1 MSPASFSFPSERTPS
16 PLEDYESPKVH
27 LETGEKFTRQGTF
40 ADNIVVPTDRCDDPS
55 FFSGLSKSNTPDRI
69 QIAPIDEEES
79 EEETEKE
86 GEDIYFEPVIE
97 LPRQVEFRSGEEDET
112 VIFEERA
119 KLFRFQDG
127 EWKERGLGALKLL
140 WNNTTG
146 HARILMRREKVLKI
160 CANHFLT
167 RDMVLKAGKGS
178 DRSWVWN
185 TLADISD
192 DKTKPQQFAA
202 KFQTKEIAEKFK
214 TKFEE
219 LQQKKALFVPE
230 SPAVSPFAANPLAT
244 KLTPDHTKVPVLSS
258 NLPYLSSTP
267 NKPVETLLTKPSNVG
282 NNQSKNVSQ
291 GTPCSN
297 NTRASS
303 KNNGVID
310 VDNFW
315 NQPQTG
321 INNIPYFQLNK
332 PSDNGKEPERS
343 QYSYLPSTTSHP
355 QNTFSFSFGSESHAR
370 SNEVPENKNAS
381 DSKNKDIFGNTI
393 GKGSL
398 SFQDLA
404 SNSGTGIAFTPLG
417 ANGTGF
423 SGFGKPIFSVPD
435 NDKED
440 EHDTENEA
448 NVDFRP
454 IVSLPPVKNQV
465 TGEEGELT
473 KFSERAKLF
482 RFDPANKEWKERGL
496 GEIKLLYDPSSGK
509 SRVVMRREQVHKL
522 CANHFILPD
531 MKLKATT
538 TSNRS
543 WLWHTHADVSDGEPK
558 AEQLVVK
565 FKQEETASEFKKV
578 FEELQSICPT
588 SKSCDPDADQ
598 DTSTNMSVAPSSEST
613 APRSQMN
620 NDLKVLFQPP
630 AGSWSCDKC
639 MVQNSSQSTQCV
651 ACQSPKAGLSQLSQ
665 KPLFSFAPSP
675 GFSFG
680 SPALAVPA
688 SSQPNDNTKSDSG
701 FTFASPS
708 FSFGSQT
715 PKDKATD
722 SDTSKPNVNTGFS
735 FDSGKT
741 LPNKFVFGEKKADKP
756 PFVFSLSDSNS
767 DSGQKSAMF
776 NASPFQS
783 TPTSDTKNKEN
794 YKDDP
799 MSQEKEKPLKDT
811 SIQPSLTLAFQPA
824 KGSWECGTCL
834 VRNNAD
840 SNVCVACQSPKH
852 RTQPA
857 VTNPGFNFGTS
868 HTNKASSAGTGFS
881 FGPTDTSEDSDKNSG
896 FSFGRSVDNKAP
908 GTSFTFGSHDT
919 GTDQSQVPAFSSVS
933 SDESKDVIGKSSPDF
948 GASDSTEAAVNTTNL
963 KLAFQLAEGSWEC
976 DTCLVRNN
984 ADSNV
989 CAACQTPKPGTQPV
1003 VTQTTSSNSK
1013 PSGFTFVLKDSAT
1026 LKETGF
1032 SFGYPE
1038 ASKETGP
1045 NFSFIPDNASQ
1056 PQAQTTDFSFGS
1068 NEKDRMSKVPTTG
1081 FNFDAV
1087 DANKE
1092 QSGNASFSFGP
1103 TDAHSSKGSSFNF
1116 VPSSTGSSKETAF
1129 SFGAGNAS
1137 EDVDKAKQELEKD
1150 ATSFADSEDVKPS
1163 SFKDGDTDSE
1173 ETTVSES
1180 EASDEEECFLKLP
1193 TPGSSDLSE
1202 KDLGLIVKHPTG
1214 SWECETCLIQNA
1226 AAEISCAACQT
1237 PKSCVDISAQKTAH
1251 DSVAG
1256 KDAETTGFGNQDSY
1270 TATGNDDL
1278 KLKFQAPEGAWICD
1292 ACLVRND
1299 KQNSSCVA
1307 CQTPKLGAEQ
1317 TNKALNS
1324 ATFAFSQSTP
1334 KQGSFGLTPSATTQS
1349 NVPPSNT
1356 FTFGKPLSE
1365 GFTFGNS
1372 LKGSQQSG
1380 FNCGVAGSSTGEE
1393 GSTPVFTLG
1402 LDDSSKGFRSG
1413 PAASGQ
1419 SGFKFGDVPTNQSTF
1434 TFGSDQPYEFGKPVN
1449 GTTGDSLFLDNKKP
1463 VDSDFVTSEDKDFS
1477 KHVPKLQDSTNILSQ
1492 GTFTFSLDVP
1502 KQLTM
1507 TSPGNKDISE
1517 ENPETEDER
1526 VVFKPIVSLPSEVDA
1541 KTGEDEKTLFSSH
1554 AKLCSFTQNSW
1565 KERGVGELKVLYAPT
1580 RQRGRV
1586 IMRRDQVRALCAN
1599 HFITKDM
1606 ELKPQGSSGKSW
1618 LWYVRGDFAENEPN
1632 EQLFSIKFGDKEA
1645 AIAFKCAFEECTDH
1659 KVSVLSEDVEDEVI
1673 VLYDVSVTEEQ
1684 RARATKFLLPPNF
1697 YAYENK
1703 AAEAKQDD
1711 DKT

>member
-27 LETGEKFTRQGTF
+27 LETGEEFTRQGTF

-69 QIAPIDEEES
+69 PIALIDKEES
-79 EEETEKE
+79 EKESEKG
-86 GEDIYFEPVIE
+86 GEDVYFEPVIE

-167 RDMVLKAGKGS
+167 QDMTLKACKGS

-244 KLTPDHTKVPVLSS
+244 KLNPDHTKVPVLSS

-267 NKPVETLLTKPSNVG
+267 NKPAETPSNVG
-282 NNQSKNVSQ
+282 NNQSKE
-291 GTPCSN
+291 GTPSSN
-297 NTRASS
+297 NSRASS

-321 INNIPYFQLNK
+321 IDNIPYFQLNK
-332 PSDNGKEPERS
+332 SLDNGKEPERS
-343 QYSYLPSTTSHP
+343 QYSYLPSTTSHL
-355 QNTFSFSFGSESHAR
+355 QNTFSFSFGSESQAA

-381 DSKNKDIFGNTI
+381 DSKNKDIFGNTT

-404 SNSGTGIAFTPLG
+404 SNSGTGFAFTPLG

-435 NDKED
+435 NDKEE

-558 AEQLVVK
+558 AEQLAVK
-565 FKQEETASEFKKV
+565 FKQEETASEFKKI

-598 DTSTNMSVAPSSEST
+598 DTSTNMPVAPSSEST
-613 APRSQMN
+613 AQRSQMN
-620 NDLKVLFQPP
+620 NDLKVLFQPT

-651 ACQSPKAGLSQLSQ
+651 ACESPKAGLSQPSQ
-665 KPLFSFAPSP
+665 KPLFSFAPSS

-680 SPALAVPA
+680 SSTRAVPA
-688 SSQPNDNTKSDSG
+688 SSQPNDKTKSDPR

-722 SDTSKPNVNTGFS
+722 SDTSKPNVSTGFS
-735 FDSGKT
+735 FDSGET
-741 LPNKFVFGEKKADKP
+741 LPNKFVFDKKKADEP
-756 PFVFSLSDSNS
+756 SFVFSLPDSNS

-799 MSQEKEKPLKDT
+799 MSQEKETSLKDT

-834 VRNNAD
+834 VRNAPE
-840 SNVCVACQSPKH
+840 SNVCVACQSLKH
-852 RTQPA
+852 GMQPA
-857 VTNPGFNFGTS
+857 VTDPGFNFGS
-868 HTNKASSAGTGFS
+868 SPGFSFVSDTNKASSAGTGFNFNPSNLDKDVSQKTGFS
-881 FGPTDTSEDSDKNSG
+881 FGPTDTSEDSGKNSGFSFVSDTNKASSAGTGFGFNPSNVDKDVSQKTGFSFGPTGTSEDSGKNSGFSFVSDTNKASSAGTGFSFNPSSVDKDVSQKTGFSFGPTDTSEDSGKNSGFSFVSDTSKASCAGTGFGFNPSSIDKDVSQKTGFSFGPTGTSEDSVKNSG
-896 FSFGRSVDNKAP
+896 FSFGQSVGSKAP
-908 GTSFTFGSHDT
+908 GTSFTFGAHDT
-919 GTDQSQVPAFSSVS
+919 GAVHSDQSQVPAFSSVS
-933 SDESKDVIGKSSPDF
+933 SDESKDVIAKSYPDF
-948 GASDSTEAAVNTTNL
+948 GGSDS
-963 KLAFQLAEGSWEC
+963 
-976 DTCLVRNN
+976 
-984 ADSNV
+984 
-989 CAACQTPKPGTQPV
+989 
-1003 VTQTTSSNSK
+1003 
-1013 PSGFTFVLKDSAT
+1013 
-1026 LKETGF
+1026 
-1032 SFGYPE
+1032 
-1038 ASKETGP
+1038 
-1045 NFSFIPDNASQ
+1045 
-1056 PQAQTTDFSFGS
+1056 TDFSFGS
-1068 NEKDRMSKVPTTG
+1068 NEKDRMNKLPTTG
-1081 FNFDAV
+1081 FNFGAV

-1116 VPSSTGSSKETAF
+1116 VPSSTGLSTETAF
-1129 SFGAGNAS
+1129 SFGVGNAS
-1137 EDVDKAKQELEKD
+1137 EDVDKARQESETD
-1150 ATSFADSEDVKPS
+1150 ATSFPDSADVKPS
-1163 SFKDGDTDSE
+1163 SFDDGDLESE

-1180 EASDEEECFLKLP
+1180 EASDGEESFLKLP

-1202 KDLGLIVKHPTG
+1202 KDLRLILKHPTG

-1226 AAEISCAACQT
+1226 AAE
-1237 PKSCVDISAQKTAH
+1237 
-1251 DSVAG
+1251 
-1256 KDAETTGFGNQDSY
+1256 
-1270 TATGNDDL
+1270 L
-1278 KLKFQAPEGAWICD
+1278 
-1292 ACLVRND
+1292 
-1299 KQNSSCVA
+1299 SCVA
-1307 CQTPKLGAEQ
+1307 CQTPKPGAEQ
-1317 TNKALNS
+1317 TNKSLNS
-1324 ATFAFSQSTP
+1324 ATLAFSQSIS

-1349 NVPPSNT
+1349 NMPPSNT

-1372 LKGSQQSG
+1372 SKGSKQSG
-1380 FNCGVAGSSTGEE
+1380 FNCGAAGSSTGEE
-1393 GSTPVFTLG
+1393 GSTPLFTLG
-1402 LDDSSKGFRSG
+1402 LDDSSTGFRSG

-1449 GTTGDSLFLDNKKP
+1449 GTTGDNVVLNNKKP
-1463 VDSDFVTSEDKDFS
+1463 VDSDIVTSEDKDFS
-1477 KHVPKLQDSTNILSQ
+1477 KDVPKLQDSKNILSQ

-1507 TSPGNKDISE
+1507 TSPGNKDISG

-1541 KTGEDEKTLFSSH
+1541 KSEEEDEKTLFSSY
-1554 AKLCSFTQNSW
+1554 AKLYSFTQNSW

-1586 IMRRDQVRALCAN
+1586 IVRRDQVRLCAN
-1599 HFITKDM
+1599 HFITKGM

-1632 EQLFSIKFGDKEA
+1632 EQLFSIKFGDKKA
-1645 AIAFKCAFEECTDH
+1645 AIAFKCAFEECIDH
-1659 KVSVLSEDVEDEVI
+1659 KVSVLSKDVVEDEVI

-1703 AAEAKQDD
+1703 APEAKQDD

>member
-27 LETGEKFTRQGTF
+27 LETGEEFTRQGTF

-69 QIAPIDEEES
+69 PIALIDEEES
-79 EEETEKE
+79 EEESEKG
-86 GEDIYFEPVIE
+86 GEDVYFEPAIE

-167 RDMVLKAGKGS
+167 QDMTLKACKGS

-202 KFQTKEIAEKFK
+202 KFQTREIAEKFK

-244 KLTPDHTKVPVLSS
+244 KLNPDHTKVPVLSS

-267 NKPVETLLTKPSNVG
+267 NKPAETPSNVG
-282 NNQSKNVSQ
+282 DNQSKE
-291 GTPCSN
+291 GTPSSN
-297 NTRASS
+297 NSRASS

-321 INNIPYFQLNK
+321 IDNIPYFQLNK
-332 PSDNGKEPERS
+332 SLDNGKEPERS
-343 QYSYLPSTTSHP
+343 QYSYLPSTTSHL
-355 QNTFSFSFGSESHAR
+355 QNTFSFSFGSESQAA

-381 DSKNKDIFGNTI
+381 DSKNKDIFGNTT

-404 SNSGTGIAFTPLG
+404 SNSGTGFAFTPLG
-417 ANGTGF
+417 ANGSGF

-435 NDKED
+435 NDKEE

-558 AEQLVVK
+558 AEQLAVK
-565 FKQEETASEFKKV
+565 FKQEETASEFKKI

-613 APRSQMN
+613 AQRSQMN

-639 MVQNSSQSTQCV
+639 MVQNSSQRAQCV
-651 ACQSPKAGLSQLSQ
+651 ACQSPKAGLSQPSQ
-665 KPLFSFAPSP
+665 KPLFSFAPSS

-680 SPALAVPA
+680 SPTRAVSA
-688 SSQPNDNTKSDSG
+688 SSQPNDNTKSHPG

-722 SDTSKPNVNTGFS
+722 SDTSKPNVSTGFS

-776 NASPFQS
+776 TASPFQS
-783 TPTSDTKNKEN
+783 TPTFDTKNKEN
-794 YKDDP
+794 YKD
-799 MSQEKEKPLKDT
+799 
-811 SIQPSLTLAFQPA
+811 
-824 KGSWECGTCL
+824 
-834 VRNNAD
+834 
-840 SNVCVACQSPKH
+840 VCVPCQSPKH
-852 RTQPA
+852 GTQPA
-857 VTNPGFNFGTS
+857 VTDPGFNFGAS
-868 HTNKASSAGTGFS
+868 PGFSFVNDTNKASSAGTGFGFNPSNVDKDVSQKTGFSFGPTDTSEDTGKNSGFSFVNDTNKASSAGTGFGFNPSNVDKDVSQKTGFS
-881 FGPTDTSEDSDKNSG
+881 FGPTDTSEDSGKNSGFTFVSDANKASSTGTGFGFNPSNVDKNVSQKTGFSFGPTDTSEDTGKNSG
-896 FSFGRSVDNKAP
+896 FSFGQSVGSKAP
-908 GTSFTFGSHDT
+908 GTSFTFGSHNT
-919 GTDQSQVPAFSSVS
+919 GTVHSDQSQVPAFSSVS

-948 GASDSTEAAVNTTNL
+948 GASDSTKAAVNTNNL
-963 KLAFQLAEGSWEC
+963 KLAFQPAEGSWEC

-989 CAACQTPKPGTQPV
+989 CAACQTPKPGTKPV
-1003 VTQTTSSNSK
+1003 VTQTTSSTSK
-1013 PSGFTFVLKDSAT
+1013 PSGFTFDLKDSAKGSGFAFGAT

-1038 ASKETGP
+1038 ASKETTKEP
-1045 NFSFIPDNASQ
+1045 NFSFVPDNATSQ

-1068 NEKDRMSKVPTTG
+1068 NEKDRMNKVPTTG
-1081 FNFDAV
+1081 FNFGAV

-1116 VPSSTGSSKETAF
+1116 VPSNTGSSTETAF
-1129 SFGAGNAS
+1129 SFGVGNAS
-1137 EDVDKAKQELEKD
+1137 EHVDKARQESETD
-1150 ATSFADSEDVKPS
+1150 ATSFEDSADVKPS
-1163 SFKDGDTDSE
+1163 SFDDGDTESE
-1173 ETTVSES
+1173 ETTLSES
-1180 EASDEEECFLKLP
+1180 ETSDEEESFLKLP
-1193 TPGSSDLSE
+1193 
-1202 KDLGLIVKHPTG
+1202 
-1214 SWECETCLIQNA
+1214 
-1226 AAEISCAACQT
+1226 
-1237 PKSCVDISAQKTAH
+1237 
-1251 DSVAG
+1251 
-1256 KDAETTGFGNQDSY
+1256 
-1270 TATGNDDL
+1270 
-1278 KLKFQAPEGAWICD
+1278 
-1292 ACLVRND
+1292 
-1299 KQNSSCVA
+1299 
-1307 CQTPKLGAEQ
+1307 
-1317 TNKALNS
+1317 
-1324 ATFAFSQSTP
+1324 
-1334 KQGSFGLTPSATTQS
+1334 
-1349 NVPPSNT
+1349 
-1356 FTFGKPLSE
+1356 
-1365 GFTFGNS
+1365 
-1372 LKGSQQSG
+1372 
-1380 FNCGVAGSSTGEE
+1380 
-1393 GSTPVFTLG
+1393 
-1402 LDDSSKGFRSG
+1402 
-1413 PAASGQ
+1413 ASGQ
-1419 SGFKFGDVPTNQSTF
+1419 SGFKFGDVPTNRSTF

-1449 GTTGDSLFLDNKKP
+1449 GTTGDNLFLNNKKP
-1463 VDSDFVTSEDKDFS
+1463 VDSDIVTSEDKDFS
-1477 KHVPKLQDSTNILSQ
+1477 KDVPKLQDSNNILSQ

-1507 TSPGNKDISE
+1507 TSPGNKDISG

-1526 VVFKPIVSLPSEVDA
+1526 VVFKPIVSLPSGVDA
-1541 KTGEDEKTLFSSH
+1541 KSGEEDEKTLFSSY
-1554 AKLCSFTQNSW
+1554 AKLYSFTQNSW

-1586 IMRRDQVRALCAN
+1586 IMRRDQVHALCAN

-1606 ELKPQGSSGKSW
+1606 ELKPRGSSGKSW
-1618 LWYVRGDFAENEPN
+1618 LWYGRGDFAENEPN
-1632 EQLFSIKFGDKEA
+1632 EQLFCIKFGDKKA
-1645 AIAFKCAFEECTDH
+1645 AIAFKCAFEECIDH
-1659 KVSVLSEDVEDEVI
+1659 KVSVLSKDVVEDEVI

-1703 AAEAKQDD
+1703 APEAKQDD